1 MFTFVI
7 WAIGLYIMFRIAMFN
22 LVMIGA
28 AFESNWFLGL
38 LAVVG
43 SLAGWLVLLVLIF
56 G

>member
-1 MFTFVI
+1 MFTFVV
-7 WAIGLYIMFRIAMFN
+7 WAIGLYIMFRIAGFN
-22 LVMIGA
+22 LVIIAA

-43 SLAGWLVLLVLIF
+43 SLVVWLVLLVLIF